1 MSEISSSI
9 NFFDQL
15 PVVDPVPDNP
25 RQDEIKKYCEMLF
38 DPRYDGFENNLEY
51 LTDLPIRNSLQVKSS
66 PLGVGF
72 EVLDHR
78 TAYIFEKALKIA
90 RHSGVKWAR
99 IQSGWQRAETTP
111 GVYNFDWL
119 DEIVDGLLGAGIQP
133 WVSLSFGNPLYMAGA
148 EPLPPHG
155 NYFFSPTRFGKEG
168 IEGWQNYCRAMVKH
182 FSSRVTHW
190 EVWNE
195 PNAGFL
201 RKPNTGS
208 LIQPEPPEV
217 YAELVKITYA
227 AVKEIQPEAKI
238 IAGAISGCGICNEY
252 ILGLFNSNIAENMDI
267 FSYHPYGGNPEL
279 YYQERLQFIRDLIR
293 ASGRDIPIWQG
304 ENGRPSNSGLLR
316 RGFRSTEAVQAR
328 YLTRRYLTDLRMDL
342 AMSSY
347 FTICDIGNG
356 YLPNGNVHSQGV
368 IDATDPE
375 NYRPKL
381 AFRAMQSMTWIFDSR
396 TEHIHGNFELYPMTG
411 RSLSTLPIEN
421 SSGLTC
427 VFKKNNVPIFAY
439 YSPTHFDAEWMV
451 KPVQASTWV
460 PQDMK
465 FEKPILIDPITSRVY
480 RIKQMSNYCDGNYGE
495 YLVIPRLPLLDYPL
509 FVTDASLLD
518 DPGWE

>member
-1 MSEISSSI
+1 MSEISSSM

-15 PVVDPVPDNP
+15 PVVDPVPANP

-51 LTDLPIRNSLQVKSS
+51 LTDLPVRNSLQVKSS

-227 AVKEIQPEAKI
+227 AVKEIQRAEYPAQLLLRKSRRRASAEI
-238 IAGAISGCGICNEY
+238 DSIDRHRCCGGCGKDHSATKLVGIVMHIGRIFFRKGAE
-252 ILGLFNSNIAENMDI
+252 IAIKAFLDAKRDMNID
-267 FSYHPYGGNPEL
+267 
-279 YYQERLQFIRDLIR
+279 
-293 ASGRDIPIWQG
+293 
-304 ENGRPSNSGLLR
+304 
-316 RGFRSTEAVQAR
+316 T
-328 YLTRRYLTDLRMDL
+328 
-342 AMSSY
+342 
-347 FTICDIGNG
+347 
-356 YLPNGNVHSQGV
+356 
-368 IDATDPE
+368 
-375 NYRPKL
+375 
-381 AFRAMQSMTWIFDSR
+381 
-396 TEHIHGNFELYPMTG
+396 
-411 RSLSTLPIEN
+411 
-421 SSGLTC
+421 
-427 VFKKNNVPIFAY
+427 
-439 YSPTHFDAEWMV
+439 
-451 KPVQASTWV
+451 
-460 PQDMK
+460 
-465 FEKPILIDPITSRVY
+465 
-480 RIKQMSNYCDGNYGE
+480 
-495 YLVIPRLPLLDYPL
+495 
-509 FVTDASLLD
+509 
-518 DPGWE
+518 